1 MTDTATTILPTADPR
16 IRVEVEGA
24 VGRVLVDN
32 PARRN
37 AVSLAMW
44 LAIPGA
50 IAALESRPEVRVIV
64 VAGAGEQAFVSGADI
79 SEFAEV
85 RRDAKTGAAYERA
98 NADAFAAVRRASKP
112 TIASIRG
119 FCLGGGMGLAVACD
133 LRIAADDA
141 VFGIPAARLG
151 VGYPPECMRDVV
163 DAVGPMR
170 AKELFFTARR
180 LGAAEA
186 LAIGFLTAAEP
197 AAELAAA
204 TGRLASE
211 IAANAPLTIRAAKA
225 AIALAVGDPA
235 ADAATVEALAAACFD
250 SADFAEG
257 RTAFLDK
264 RAPAFRG
271 V

>member
-1 MTDTATTILPTADPR
+1 MAESLATADPR
-16 IRVEVEGA
+16 IRVEVDGA
-24 VGRVLVDN
+24 VGRLLVDH

-44 LAIPGA
+44 RAIPGA
-50 IAALESRPEVRVIV
+50 IASLEAHDAVRVILV
-64 VAGAGEQAFVSGADI
+64 SGAGDLAFVSGADI

-85 RRDAKTGAAYERA
+85 RRDAVTGAAYERA
-98 NADAFAAVRRASKP
+98 NAEAFAALREARKP
-112 TIASIRG
+112 TVAVIRG

-163 DAVGPMR
+163 NAVGPMR

-180 LGAAEA
+180 LTAPEA
-186 LAIGFLTAAEP
+186 LAIGFLTRTVPAADLAAEADRL
-197 AAELAAA
+197 AAE
-204 TGRLASE
+204 
-211 IAANAPLTIRAAKA
+211 IADNAPLTLRAAKA
-225 AIALAVGDPA
+225 AIGLVSGDPA
-235 ADAATVEALAAACFD
+235 TADPAAVLALADACFN

-257 RTAFLDK
+257 RTAFLEK
-264 RAPAFRG
+264 RKPLFHGR
-271 V
+271 